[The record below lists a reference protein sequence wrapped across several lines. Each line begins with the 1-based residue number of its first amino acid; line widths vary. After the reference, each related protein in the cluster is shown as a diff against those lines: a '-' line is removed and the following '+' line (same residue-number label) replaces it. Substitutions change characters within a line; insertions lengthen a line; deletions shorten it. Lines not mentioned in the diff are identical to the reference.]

1 LATEYLYANA
11 SYLQPA
17 SLPAYLRPATNEWV
31 NDVDHVRH
39 TFYAHEIDVLNGKT
53 SQDVDAIAPF
63 PWGVLARTGAGML
76 LLALL
81 AALALL
87 IGVLLKRRRSREEGD
102 REGVQADDLMGTA
115 MGACRLLEHDGD
127 PGATAPADP
136 MSSNDGK

>member
-1 LATEYLYANA
+1 
-11 SYLQPA
+11 
-17 SLPAYLRPATNEWV
+17 
-31 NDVDHVRH
+31 
-39 TFYAHEIDVLNGKT
+39 
-53 SQDVDAIAPF
+53 
-63 PWGVLARTGAGML
+63 ML